1 MVSSKPLTDSRV
13 SDRLEQ
19 RLVFGLF
26 FLVPALY
33 AIYTNH
39 AWEDWYITYRAS
51 KNLAI
56 GNGLVFQPGE
66 RLHTFTSPLGTL
78 LPTLFNLLTA
88 NSSDDLVLWLYRL
101 FSSVLLGFSG
111 VLLWQSGRQFLTHRL
126 SLWVLLALVL
136 VDVKL
141 IDNSINGM
149 ETALMVFF
157 LSFSIRAVLVPAY
170 RTSWQL
176 ALGLAGLMW
185 SRPDGF
191 VHATGFLLATV
202 VLPPAGHTRGQW
214 FTHLFKASALGAIL
228 YIPWL
233 IWATLYYGSPI
244 PNTIVAKGL
253 EKVEGDSAWAL
264 FGQVREIRS
273 FVATV
278 RNLVRAEFIDVSER
292 FGWILTP
299 TYYHFGGWPEWLK
312 YVSRVVCLIA
322 ITGWLFPRITWAVR
336 ILSFGAMV
344 SCLYLAHLAYA
355 YPWYMPMGALLCYLA
370 LMGIVDQLLTRTVRI
385 PSVGY
390 VLRALVVGLVAVQ
403 GWTLLAEAY
412 QMRMQQRYIEDG
424 NRKQIGLWLKQNAA
438 PKQTVF
444 MECLGYIGFFSNM
457 KTLDFP
463 GLASTE
469 VIEARKTI
477 EPKKY
482 PFAFPPLVEKLRP
495 DWLVLRDYEIGIISS
510 KTDVLE
516 SEYTVAKVFNV
527 NEQIAPLAAMSGY
540 PYLGWDAKFT
550 VFKRNTQP
558 NSSFTASAR

>member
-1 MVSSKPLTDSRV
+1 M
-13 SDRLEQ
+13 
-19 RLVFGLF
+19 
-26 FLVPALY
+26 LY
-33 AIYTNH
+33 AFYTNH

-88 NSSDDLVLWLYRL
+88 NLSDDLVLWLYRF
-101 FSSVLLGFSG
+101 FSSILLGFSG
-111 VLLWQSGRQFLTHRL
+111 VWLWQVGRQFLTHRL
-126 SLWVLLALVL
+126 SLLVLLALVL

-157 LSFSIRAVLVPAY
+157 LSLALRSVLVPAH
-170 RTSWQL
+170 RSIWQL
-176 ALGLAGLMW
+176 ALGLSGLMW

-202 VLPPAGHTRGQW
+202 ALPPAGYTRGSW
-214 FTHLFKASALGAIL
+214 FTHLFKASALGAAL
-228 YIPWL
+228 YVPWL
-233 IWATLYYGSPI
+233 AWATWYYGSPI

-253 EKVEGDSAWAL
+253 EKVEGDSVWAL
-264 FGQVREIRS
+264 FGQVHEIRS

-278 RNLVRAEFIDVSER
+278 RNIVRAEFTDVLER
-292 FGWILTP
+292 LGWLMTP

-312 YVSRVVCLIA
+312 YVSRVVCLVA
-322 ITGWLFPRITWAVR
+322 ALGWLLPRLNWSVR
-336 ILSFGAMV
+336 VVSFGAMV
-344 SCLYLAHLAYA
+344 SCLYLSQLAYT

-370 LMGIVDQLLTRTVRI
+370 FVGLIDQAIARLVVR
-385 PSVGY
+385 PVGY
-390 VLRALVVGLVAVQ
+390 ALQAVVVGVVAVQ

-412 QMRMQQRYIEDG
+412 QMRMQQRYIEEG

-444 MECLGYIGFFSNM
+444 MECLGYIGFFSNL

-477 EPKKY
+477 EAKKY
-482 PFAFPPLVEKLRP
+482 PYAFPPLVEKLHP

-510 KTDVLE
+510 QTNVLK
-516 SEYTVAKVFNV
+516 SDYTVAKVFDV
-527 NEQIAPLAAMSGY
+527 SEQIAPLTTMNGY

-550 VFKRNTQP
+550 VFKRNPQP
-558 NSSFTASAR
+558 KGQFTALAR